1 MDERGTIVFVIFIVI
16 AIIGFTLYY
25 AIKCSR
31 RFAAEA
37 DQQREAGEAR
47 AAEGTEM
54 V

>member
-1 MDERGTIVFVIFIVI
+1 MDDRGTLVFIIFCTIGIV
-16 AIIGFTLYY
+16 GFALYY

-37 DQQREAGEAR
+37 DQQREARE
-47 AAEGTEM
+47 AEGTEM